1 MNGAI
6 AGGIVCGLVPIGIF
20 TMVGVLTVTMDIPLQ
35 EELDADMLE
44 HCPRWIE
51 KYLDA
56 DLTWNVELLVAQDC
70 LERFPGM
77 VPEDRVSELIPFGLV
92 AEHCYHDPYQ
102 YPDIIPLAWVPDGC
116 LLDAMPPEPH
126 QPRRSGR

>member
-1 MNGAI
+1 MNGAAAGGI
-6 AGGIVCGLVPIGIF
+6 AGGLVALVLF

-35 EELDADMLE
+35 EELDADMRE

-56 DLTWNVELLVAQDC
+56 DLTWNVELLVAQEC
-70 LERFPGM
+70 LKRFPGM
-77 VPEDRVSELIPFGLV
+77 VPEDRVSELIPIGLV
-92 AEHCYHDPYQ
+92 AEHCYHDTNPH
-102 YPDIIPLAWVPDGC
+102 PDIIPLAWVPDGC

-126 QPRRSGR
+126 QPRRPGR